1 MQNFADIMELFAY
14 LLQFI
19 SLDAT
24 IQIYY
29 RNLDCRNTTFWM
41 FNRNR
46 NFKAGIDIA
55 LREMIRFLTLR

>member
-29 RNLDCRNTTFWM
+29 RNLDCRNTTF
-41 FNRNR
+41 
-46 NFKAGIDIA
+46 
-55 LREMIRFLTLR
+55 